1 MKAAPEDQVVL
12 LDLQRLDNDVTRLSH
27 RITSLQKGDRL
38 TELGATAASLR
49 AELVAATGK
58 AEDAER
64 DLARLESDIATA
76 QARIQRDTTMLQNV
90 SNAKDAAGLQ
100 SEMESLD
107 RRVGDLETAELEV
120 MEQLDV
126 HRGRVGDLEAQLAQ
140 VEADRAALV
149 GERDAEIARVE
160 ADRESAVQSRA
171 AVAAKVPADLL
182 ALYDRQRARYGFGAS
197 LLQGGVSTASG
208 VTLTASDL
216 QRIRQAAPDD
226 VVLCPDSD
234 AILVRTAESGL

>member
-27 RITSLQKGDRL
+27 RITALQKGDRL

-49 AELVAATGK
+49 AELAAATGEV
-58 AEDAER
+58 EDAER
-64 DLARLESDIATA
+64 ELARLESDTATA
-76 QARIQRDTTMLQNV
+76 QARIERDTTMLQNV
-90 SNAKDAAGLQ
+90 ASAKDAAGLE
-100 SEMESLD
+100 SEMASLH
-107 RRVGDLETAELEV
+107 RRIGDLETAELEV

-126 HRGRVGDLEAQLAQ
+126 HRARVGDVESRLAQ
-140 VEADRAALV
+140 VEADRATLV
-149 GERDAEIARVE
+149 AERDTEIARVE

-208 VTLTASDL
+208 VTLTNSDL
-216 QRIRQAAPDD
+216 QDIRRAAPDD

>member
-27 RITSLQKGDRL
+27 RITALQKGDRL
-38 TELGATAASLR
+38 TELGTTAASLR
-49 AELVAATGK
+49 AELAAATGLV
-58 AEDAER
+58 EDAER
-64 DLARLESDIATA
+64 ELARLESDTATA
-76 QARIQRDTTMLQNV
+76 QARVERDTTMLQNV
-90 SNAKDAAGLQ
+90 ASAKDAAGLE
-100 SEMESLD
+100 SEMASL
-107 RRVGDLETAELEV
+107 RRRIGDLETAELEV

-126 HRGRVGDLEAQLAQ
+126 HRARVGDIEGKLAQ
-140 VEADRAALV
+140 VEADRATLV
-149 GERDAEIARVE
+149 AERDTEIARVE

-208 VTLTASDL
+208 VTLTNSDL
-216 QRIRQAAPDD
+216 QDIRRAAPDD